1 MDKFVIIRGTKR
13 NISDCNNISESEPQP
28 PEEDAI
34 VSTPCASKTAK
45 TMRANKDNLV
55 YKLSCPCRSGPFMFY

>member
-13 NISDCNNISESEPQP
+13 DISDCNNISESEPQP
-28 PEEDAI
+28 PKEDAI

-45 TMRANKDNLV
+45 TMHFACEGEKCSSDRL
-55 YKLSCPCRSGPFMFY
+55 LP